1 MSYQINIGL
10 PSFYE
15 GIEIDEVLAAID
27 HAGMTCHRFEIHG
40 PRLVAEVTVNGCFA
54 NPDQV
59 MNRLAKSLD
68 REAIAAYHV
77 QLRTGQLYGPKAEAY
92 GPFNVAKFKQLPE
105 EVAA

>member
-15 GIEIDEVLAAID
+15 GIEIDEILAGIEY
-27 HAGMTCHRFEIHG
+27 AGLTCHRFEIHG
-40 PRLVAEVTVNGCFA
+40 PRLVAEVTVNGCFS
-54 NPDQV
+54 NPDRV
-59 MNRLAKSLD
+59 MTRLAKSLD

-92 GPFNVAKFKQLPE
+92 GPFNLAKFKQLSE
-105 EVAA
+105 DVTA